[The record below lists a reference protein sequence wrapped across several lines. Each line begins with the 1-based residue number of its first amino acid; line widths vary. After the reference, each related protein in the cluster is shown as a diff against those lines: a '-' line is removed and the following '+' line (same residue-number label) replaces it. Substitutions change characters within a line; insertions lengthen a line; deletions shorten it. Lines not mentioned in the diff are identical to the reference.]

1 FRYAEIIASD
11 EQSNNY
17 QQNSELVD
25 RQALK
30 KAWADFYFSS
40 GERGNENP
48 NQLDRYY
55 KNHRG
60 IVVHVVRYD
69 REKQRV
75 IFMLDGCDDPQCEPV
90 QRFKEKYTRIK

>member
-1 FRYAEIIASD
+1 MS
-11 EQSNNY
+11 
-17 QQNSELVD
+17 
-25 RQALK
+25 
-30 KAWADFYFSS
+30 
-40 GERGNENP
+40 NENP

-75 IFMLDGCDDPQCEPV
+75 IFMLDGCDDPSVNLYSVLKRSTHVLSNEV
-90 QRFKEKYTRIK
+90 AR

>member
-1 FRYAEIIASD
+1 M
-11 EQSNNY
+11 N
-17 QQNSELVD
+17 
-25 RQALK
+25 
-30 KAWADFYFSS
+30 
-40 GERGNENP
+40 NENP

-75 IFMLDGCDDPQCEPV
+75 ILCLMVVTTRMVNPCNDLK
-90 QRFKEKYTRIK
+90 RSTRIK